1 MKYIPIVIV
10 LMLAFIGCDPVKELD
25 WDRTAKEQRLRIG
38 NRIKVDG
45 LAFGLPV
52 YELKDM
58 WVQKSRSI
66 ELNSM
71 WVKKNWGI
79 ELDLWTYNPDALVDE
94 NNPHNPKNPNVPI
107 GAVIC
112 TIYNPSYNETLKRL
126 WDIYPDTAK
135 LGASPFK
142 KHRFEIVG
150 RIHSFKR
157 AVRPT
162 ADDTQPDI
170 SLTAVRIH
178 VENLRLIE

>member
-10 LMLAFIGCDPVKELD
+10 VMFAIIGCDPIKELD

-38 NRIKVDG
+38 NQVKVDA

-58 WVQKSRSI
+58 WV
-66 ELNSM
+66 
-71 WVKKNWGI
+71 KKTWDT
-79 ELDLWTYNPDALVDE
+79 ELDLWTYNPDAPVDE
-94 NNPHNPKNPNVPI
+94 NNPHNPKNPNAPI

-126 WDIYPDTAK
+126 WDIYPDTVK
-135 LGASPFK
+135 IGEYPTFRY
-142 KHRFEIVG
+142 RFEIVG

-157 AVRPT
+157 VVTPAG
-162 ADDTQPDI
+162 DDPEADI
-170 SLTAVRIH
+170 SLTTVQIN
-178 VENLRLIE
+178 VKSLTLKE